1 MRRPTSKRGRSLG
14 FLASRRLDN
23 LSATVNDLF
32 QKALD
37 NEQSLQ
43 RFQRFELK
51 LLDVADLESLL
62 DMLLVTSRKY
72 FQLNAVELWLYD
84 PQGTL
89 SELLVGSV
97 SMPGLRLLSHP
108 NELTAL
114 YGSVPNV
121 KLASL
126 LDLKDLAIFAGQQ
139 QRSAALL
146 PLVRQ
151 GVLVG
156 SLHFGAEGHQRF
168 TLDKSTD
175 FIAHLASVVAVC
187 LENAVNQER
196 LVRLSMFD
204 MLTQV
209 KNRRAFHQALDTEI
223 SRATRSGDPLSLLFI
238 DLDFFKSINDT
249 HGHPTGD
256 RALKA
261 VAQYIQGMLRVTDHV
276 CRYGGEEFSL
286 VLPHCGQQRALEI
299 AERIRQQ
306 VSELVIE
313 SDSGECLSLTLSIGV
328 SCWLPDDHSGRG
340 EQREHDRSS
349 VSLLADSLILCA
361 DKGVYRSKAS
371 GRNAVH
377 FQPLALIN
385 R

>member
-1 MRRPTSKRGRSLG
+1 MRRPTAKRGDSPG
-14 FLASRRLDN
+14 FLASRRLEN
-23 LSATVNDLF
+23 LSNTVNDLF
-32 QKALD
+32 QKAVE
-37 NEQSLQ
+37 NEQSLH

-62 DMLLVTSRKY
+62 DMLLVNSLNY

-89 SELLVGSV
+89 SELLAGSV
-97 SMPGLRLLSHP
+97 SIPGLRLLSQP
-108 NELTAL
+108 DELTAL
-114 YGSVPNV
+114 YGRHPEV

-126 LDLKDLAIFAGQQ
+126 LDLKDLPVFTEKQ

-168 TLDKSTD
+168 TIDKSTD

-209 KNRRAFHQALDTEI
+209 KNRRAFHQALEKEI

-238 DLDFFKSINDT
+238 DLDFFKAINDT

-256 RALKA
+256 RVLKT

-286 VLPHCGQQRALEI
+286 VLPHCSQQRAMEI

-306 VSELVIE
+306 VSELII
-313 SDSGECLSLTLSIGV
+313 DNDNDGTLSLTLSVGV
-328 SCWLPDDHSGRG
+328 SCWLPADELGQVKNHSKDDDSKMA
-340 EQREHDRSS
+340 E
-349 VSLLADSLILCA
+349 SLIMCA

-371 GRNAVH
+371 GRNAV
-377 FQPLALIN
+377 FFEPLVLTN

>member
-1 MRRPTSKRGRSLG
+1 MRRPTSKRGRSPG

-23 LSATVNDLF
+23 LSTTVNDLF
-32 QKALD
+32 QKAVE

-62 DMLLVTSRKY
+62 DMLLVNSLNY
-72 FQLNAVELWLYD
+72 FRLNAVELWLYD

-89 SELLVGSV
+89 SELLASSV
-97 SMPGLRLLSHP
+97 SIPGLRLLPHQDQ
-108 NELTAL
+108 LTAL
-114 YGSVPNV
+114 YGRHPAV

-126 LDLKDLAIFAGQQ
+126 IDLKELGVFAGEQ

-146 PLVRQ
+146 PLIRQ

-168 TLDKSTD
+168 TTDKSTD
-175 FIAHLASVVAVC
+175 FITHLASVVAVC

-209 KNRRAFHQALDTEI
+209 KNRRAFHQALDQEI
-223 SRATRSGDPLSLLFI
+223 SRAARSDDPLSLLFI
-238 DLDFFKSINDT
+238 DLDFFKLVNDN

-256 RALKA
+256 RVLKT

-286 VLPHCGQQRALEI
+286 VLPHCGQQRAMEI

-306 VSELVIE
+306 VSELVI
-313 SDSGECLSLTLSIGV
+313 DNDDGATLSLTLSIGV
-328 SCWLPDDHSGRG
+328 SCWLPSDEL
-340 EQREHDRSS
+340 EQLQYRDGK
-349 VSLLADSLILCA
+349 LADSLIMCA

-377 FQPLALIN
+377 FEPLVLIH